1 MDGQVITYADDTCLL
16 FSGATWKS
24 VHDKATNGLN
34 KVVRSLTNRKLS
46 LNTSKTFYMTFTINN
61 TQIPISDLKIH
72 FCENTEKCANT
83 NTCKK
88 IQRVQSIRYLGI
100 TIDKHL
106 RWDLHINYLIKRLR
120 ISLNHFYKLQSVL
133 PKHLIRIVYISFY
146 QAVLQYGVK
155 IWGGATA
162 NVIKPLQLQQNKI
175 IRVCLGKKDL
185 VGSTVHNYKELN
197 VLPFKLIYQKLAI
210 LWVIKNINTWF
221 NLKRVEDKRINRAY
235 NAPVAYT
242 NTSYGQRF
250 LDYQGPTIFN
260 SMNNELKNTIC
271 VTPKYAKKLVSD
283 WLFTNMEKL

>member
-1 MDGQVITYADDTCLL
+1 M
-16 FSGATWKS
+16 
-24 VHDKATNGLN
+24 
-34 KVVRSLTNRKLS
+34 
-46 LNTSKTFYMTFTINN
+46 
-61 TQIPISDLKIH
+61 
-72 FCENTEKCANT
+72 
-83 NTCKK
+83 
-88 IQRVQSIRYLGI
+88 
-100 TIDKHL
+100 
-106 RWDLHINYLIKRLR
+106 
-120 ISLNHFYKLQSVL
+120 
-133 PKHLIRIVYISFY
+133 
-146 QAVLQYGVK
+146 
-155 IWGGATA
+155 
-162 NVIKPLQLQQNKI
+162 

-221 NLKRVEDKRINRAY
+221 NLKRLEDKRINRAY

-283 WLFTNMEKL
+283 WLFTYMEKL

>member
-1 MDGQVITYADDTCLL
+1 MLIQ
-16 FSGATWKS
+16 
-24 VHDKATNGLN
+24 N
-34 KVVRSLTNRKLS
+34 
-46 LNTSKTFYMTFTINN
+46 LNTIIIIIIIKKLKLLITKSMINN
-61 TQIPISDLKIH
+61 
-72 FCENTEKCANT
+72 FEA
-83 NTCKK
+83 
-88 IQRVQSIRYLGI
+88 G
-100 TIDKHL
+100 
-106 RWDLHINYLIKRLR
+106 
-120 ISLNHFYKLQSVL
+120 SVL

-242 NTSYGQRF
+242 NTEIPHMVKDF
-250 LDYQGPTIFN
+250 WTIKVLL
-260 SMNNELKNTIC
+260 SS
-271 VTPKYAKKLVSD
+271 TP
-283 WLFTNMEKL
+283 